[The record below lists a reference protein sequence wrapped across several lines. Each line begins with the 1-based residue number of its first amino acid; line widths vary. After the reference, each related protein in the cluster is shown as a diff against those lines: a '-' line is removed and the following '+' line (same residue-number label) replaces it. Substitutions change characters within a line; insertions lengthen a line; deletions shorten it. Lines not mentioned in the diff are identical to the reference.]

1 MQFPSDCHTR
11 KNDLLDSQV
20 AMMQY
25 GGELVGNNLQ
35 QNERACR
42 PPLSA
47 KLIKPP
53 CRRQGGLIT
62 YQEGGY
68 ER

>member
-1 MQFPSDCHTR
+1 MAASLKFDEGGSFDSRLVPAVR
-11 KNDLLDSQV
+11 GIPWKREGRLLC
-20 AMMQY
+20 
-25 GGELVGNNLQ
+25 E
-35 QNERACR
+35 
-42 PPLSA
+42 
-47 KLIKPP
+47 LIKPP